1 MPNALRN
8 SLPEVSSLVLFISSS
23 LFAVFISTIVL
34 SVEPS
39 VAPSSS
45 TSGLLY
51 IAYYLVAAVVFSAV
65 IIVLSKRFKMNF
77 LKWIFI
83 ALIGFMV
90 FYVWSYVGALIAQTY
105 LEYYVMVIGAPLIIM
120 ALLVVKREWYVI
132 DIAGFFL
139 CAGLA
144 SILGTILGIWAAVIF
159 LAAFAVYDYIS
170 VYKTKHMVSLAK
182 VAVDAELPML
192 FIFPNNT
199 SEKLGKV
206 ELTDE
211 GVEGH
216 KAMLLGF
223 GDIAFPGIM
232 VVASAIYGYSVGH
245 PLEFILLPLLG
256 GIAGMMLLVTGKIK
270 KPAPGLP
277 FLNTGVI
284 LGFLACFLYFTFVL

>member
-8 SLPEVSSLVLFISSS
+8 SLPEVTSLALFISSS
-23 LFAVFISTIVL
+23 LLAVFISTIVL

-51 IAYYLVAAVVFSAV
+51 IVYYLIAAIAFSAA
-65 IIVLSKRFKMNF
+65 IILLSKKFRMNF
-77 LKWIFI
+77 LKWIFV

-90 FYVWSYVGALIAQTY
+90 FYVWSYLGALIAQTY
-105 LEYYVMVIGAPLIIM
+105 LEYYLIIIGAPIIM
-120 ALLVVKREWYVI
+120 VVLLIVKSEWYVV
-132 DIAGFFL
+132 DVAGFFL

-144 SILGTILGIWAAVIF
+144 SILGTILGVWAAVVF
-159 LAAFAVYDYIS
+159 LAAFAIYDYIS
-170 VYKTKHMVSLAK
+170 VYKTKHMISLAK
-182 VAVDAELPML
+182 VAVDADLPML
-192 FIFPNNT
+192 FVFPT
-199 SEKLGKV
+199 DVTKKLDRI

-211 GVEGH
+211 GVGEH

-232 VVASAIYGYSVGH
+232 VVASGMYGFSLGY
-245 PLEFILLPLLG
+245 PIEFILFPLLG
-256 GIAGMMLLVTGKIK
+256 GIFGMMLLVTGKVK

-284 LGFLACFLYFTFVL
+284 VGFLISFLIFKIII

>member
-1 MPNALRN
+1 M
-8 SLPEVSSLVLFISSS
+8 
-23 LFAVFISTIVL
+23 
-34 SVEPS
+34 EPS
-39 VAPSSS
+39 VAPSSP
-45 TSGLLY
+45 TSGILY
-51 IAYYLVAAVVFSAV
+51 IVYYLVAAVVFSAV
-65 IIVLSKRFKMNF
+65 IILLSKRFKMNF
-77 LKWIFI
+77 LKWVFI

-105 LEYYVMVIGAPLIIM
+105 LEYYAIVIGAPIIIM
-120 ALLVVKREWYVI
+120 ALLIVKSEWYVI
-132 DIAGFFL
+132 DVAGFFL

-159 LAAFAVYDYIS
+159 LAAFAIYDYIS

-192 FIFPNNT
+192 FIFPNDT
-199 SEKLGKV
+199 SEKLGKI

-211 GVEGH
+211 GVGGH

-232 VVASAIYGYSVGH
+232 VVASGIYGFSIGH

-256 GIAGMMLLVTGKIK
+256 GVVGMMLLVTGKIK

-284 LGFLACFLYFTFVL
+284 LGFLACFLFFAFVL

>member
-8 SLPEVSSLVLFISSS
+8 SLPEVSSLILFISSS

-39 VAPSSS
+39 VAPSSP
-45 TSGLLY
+45 TSGILY
-51 IAYYLVAAVVFSAV
+51 IVYYLVAAVVFSAV
-65 IIVLSKRFKMNF
+65 IILLSKRFKMNF
-77 LKWIFI
+77 LKWVFI

-105 LEYYVMVIGAPLIIM
+105 LEYYAMVIGAPIIIM
-120 ALLVVKREWYVI
+120 ALLIVKSEWYVI
-132 DIAGFFL
+132 DVAGFFL

-159 LAAFAVYDYIS
+159 LAAFAIYDYIS

-192 FIFPNNT
+192 FIFPSDT
-199 SEKLGKV
+199 SEKLGKI

-211 GVEGH
+211 GVGGH

-232 VVASAIYGYSVGH
+232 VVASGIYGFSIGH

-256 GIAGMMLLVTGKIK
+256 GVVGMMLLVTGKIK

-284 LGFLACFLYFTFVL
+284 LGFLACFLFFAFVL

>member
-1 MPNALRN
+1 MPNTLLKN
-8 SLPEVSSLVLFISSS
+8 LPEVISFSMFIASSLL
-23 LFAVFISTIVL
+23 AVFISTIVL

-51 IAYYLVAAVVFSAV
+51 IAYYLVAAIVFSAV
-65 IIVLSKRFKMNF
+65 IILLSKRFKMNF
-77 LKWIFI
+77 LKWIFV

-90 FYVWSYVGALIAQTY
+90 FYVWSYLGALVAQTY
-105 LEYYVMVIGAPLIIM
+105 LEYYAIIIGAPIIVM
-120 ALLVVKREWYVI
+120 ALLVVKSEWYVV

-144 SILGTILGIWAAVIF
+144 SILGTILGVWAAVIF
-159 LAAFAVYDYIS
+159 LAAFAIYDYIS
-170 VYKTKHMVSLAK
+170 VYKTKHMVSLAR
-182 VAVDAELPML
+182 VAVDADLPML
-192 FIFPNNT
+192 FIFPTDVT
-199 SEKLGKV
+199 SKLEKI

-211 GVEGH
+211 GVREH

-232 VVASAIYGYSVGH
+232 VVASSMYGFSIGH
-245 PLEFILLPLLG
+245 PIAFILLPLVG
-256 GIAGMMLLVTGKIK
+256 GIAGMLFLVSGRVK

-284 LGFLACFLYFTFVL
+284 SGFLIGFLVFSVIL